1 MRDFKNID
9 RLFQENLKD
18 YEVFPPTKTWNA
30 IDKRLASNPK
40 KNRLPFWVK
49 ISSVAALL
57 VLFFSVG
64 TIYFIPQNNF
74 TKNFLPKKSNNLETP
89 DEKDTLNLRPISWQI
104 GFLKKKRNKVLIKLS
119 TSYQV

>member
-74 TKNFLPKKSNNLETP
+74 TKNYNIVFFIMQ
-89 DEKDTLNLRPISWQI
+89 DEFFMNI
-104 GFLKKKRNKVLIKLS
+104 VLIIIFFLNIYSIQS
-119 TSYQV
+119 TN